1 MKLFFEKKVAN
12 HFIQIY
18 NTFTVK
24 WLNCLRENGTDRK
37 MEYNDLLE
45 KLWTVGAEYID
56 IGAENIALPK
66 YFGET
71 ALYYTERK
79 LLVMIGETPDITI
92 TEMASAI
99 HKTPSICSQIIKKFV
114 NYGWVKQ
121 IRNTSNKRIYN
132 LRLTEEGLKAY
143 AVYAGY
149 NKAEKDAIMTVLN
162 QFDTKELE
170 DYIKIQEAINEVCKH
185 IIEGYK

>member
-1 MKLFFEKKVAN
+1 
-12 HFIQIY
+12 
-18 NTFTVK
+18 
-24 WLNCLRENGTDRK
+24 
-37 MEYNDLLE
+37 MEHNDLLE

-66 YFGET
+66 YFGEI

-79 LLVMIGETPDITI
+79 LLVMIGEKPDVTI

-114 NYGWVKQ
+114 NYGWVEQ
-121 IRNTSNKRIYN
+121 IRNAANKRVYN
-132 LRLTEEGLKAY
+132 LRLTEEGSKAY
-143 AVYAGY
+143 AVFAGY
-149 NKAEKDAIMTVLN
+149 NEAEKSAVITVLN
-162 QFDTKELE
+162 QFSTEELE
-170 DYIKIQEAINEVCKH
+170 HYTKIQEAINVVCKG